1 MEKELIEVA
10 IRALTAEIEQN
21 PQDAH
26 LLKERGRLHMMAGE
40 KDLAMRDLMAAAA
53 IDPHLLDD
61 MNGHFH
67 AEKAIKKAISFA
79 VCKEIANFA
88 VQLKANKE

>member
-61 MNGHFH
+61 MTGHFH
-67 AEKAIKKAISFA
+67 AERQYKRLFRLQYARK
-79 VCKEIANFA
+79 
-88 VQLKANKE
+88 

>member
-10 IRALTAEIEQN
+10 IQALTAEIEQN

-40 KDLAMRDLMAAAA
+40 KDLAMHDLMAAAA

-67 AEKAIKKAISFA
+67 AER
-79 VCKEIANFA
+79 
-88 VQLKANKE
+88 Q

>member
-40 KDLAMRDLMAAAA
+40 KDLAMRDL
-53 IDPHLLDD
+53 LDD

-67 AEKAIKKAISFA
+67 AEK
-79 VCKEIANFA
+79 
-88 VQLKANKE
+88 Q

>member
-26 LLKERGRLHMMAGE
+26 LLKERG
-40 KDLAMRDLMAAAA
+40 
-53 IDPHLLDD
+53 
-61 MNGHFH
+61 
-67 AEKAIKKAISFA
+67 
-79 VCKEIANFA
+79 
-88 VQLKANKE
+88 